1 MAHNPETEQGLS
13 TSTKLTSVAG
23 TEIDTGALL
32 APQADTAID
41 SGAVITA
48 QAERY
53 DAVLPIIGYQNILQ
67 SGATFTGSG
76 ATEGVENILS
86 YDTSRR
92 FTSAGSALSFY
103 IRPASPGVCD
113 YVALAGLNLDQTG
126 GKIRVSIS
134 YAVGGPLTVIA
145 NDLPGDGRSTA
156 RLFTFPA
163 QTVADIRI
171 DIVGVGQHTIAN
183 VSAGQ
188 ALVMQRSQYSGVTP
202 ASLSSSTKRTTTISD
217 SGQFLNCDIM
227 RRGVEY
233 KASFRHITDEWY
245 RASFEPFTRHAQTL
259 PFYYAWNPI
268 EDPSGVIYGVAKS
281 DIIPS
286 KMGVLDWLTVDFDI
300 MGHR

>member
-1 MAHNPETEQGLS
+1 MAHNPETEQGLG
-13 TSTKLTSVAG
+13 TST
-23 TEIDTGALL
+23 LL
-32 APQADTAID
+32 APQAGTVID
-41 SGAVITA
+41 SGEVITA
-48 QAERY
+48 QPEKY
-53 DAVLPIIGYQNILQ
+53 NAVLPVIGYQNILS
-67 SGATFTGSG
+67 SGASFTGSG
-76 ATEGVENILS
+76 ATEGVENVLS
-86 YDTSRR
+86 WDTSRR

-103 IRPASPGVCD
+103 IRPVNPAICD
-113 YVALAGLNLDQTG
+113 YIALAGLNLDQTG
-126 GKIRVSIS
+126 GTIRVSIS

-145 NDLPGDGRSTA
+145 NDLGGDGRSTA

-171 DIVGVGQHTIAN
+171 DIVGNGQHTIAN
-183 VSAGQ
+183 VAAGQ

-259 PFYYAWNPI
+259 PFYYAWNPE

-286 KMGVLDWLTVDFDI
+286 KMGILDWLTVDFDI

>member
-1 MAHNPETEQGLS
+1 MAHTPESEQGIVTGASLEP
-13 TSTKLTSVAG
+13 LRG
-23 TEIDTGALL
+23 EEIETGALFV
-32 APQADTAID
+32 PQTDTTID
-41 SGAVITA
+41 SGAVLPA
-48 QAERY
+48 KAENY
-53 DAVLPIIGYQNILQ
+53 SGVLPIIGYQNTLS
-67 SGATFTGSG
+67 SGASFMGSG
-76 ATEGVENILS
+76 ATEGVENVIS
-86 YDTSRR
+86 WDTSRR

-103 IRPASPGVCD
+103 IRPVNPAICD
-113 YVALAGLNLDQTG
+113 YIALAGLNLDQTG
-126 GKIRVSIS
+126 GTIRVSIS

-145 NDLPGDGRSTA
+145 NDLGGDGRSTA

-171 DIVGVGQHTIAN
+171 DIVGNGQHTIAN
-183 VSAGQ
+183 VALGQ

-217 SGQFLNCDIM
+217 SGQFLNCDIQ

-259 PFYYAWNPI
+259 PFYYAWNPV

-286 KMGVLDWLTVDFDI
+286 KMGVLDWLTVNFDI